1 MHKWLIHPIIALA
14 LTLCVVAYAS
24 AQAPPSEASSFQ
36 LESTLSSAQEVTP
49 PLNST
54 VTGGEVTI
62 ELDAGLSE
70 AQVTLTLEGDAS
82 TVTGAHLHCA
92 RPGVDGPIFL
102 GLVDPGMCD
111 AAQLAA
117 GMLTCTLTNED
128 IVAEADCM
136 GTVERPI
143 TNIAALFFA
152 ARDGLV
158 YFNVHTVA
166 NPAGELRGQ
175 LVEADRT
182 TTSEPPPTT
191 PPPPTPPT
199 PPPPQ

>member
-1 MHKWLIHPIIALA
+1 MHKWFIHSITALA

-24 AQAPPSEASSFQ
+24 AQEPQPEAAAFQ
-36 LESTLSSAQEVTP
+36 LESTLSSAQEVMP
-49 PLNST
+49 PMSST
-54 VTGGEVTI
+54 LTGGEVTI

-117 GMLTCTLTNED
+117 GMLTCTLTNAD
-128 IVAEADCM
+128 VMVDADCM
-136 GTVERPI
+136 GTVERSI
-143 TNIAALFFA
+143 SNIAALFFA

-175 LVEADRT
+175 LIEADRT
-182 TTSEPPPTT
+182 TMSEPPPQL
-191 PPPPTPPT
+191 
-199 PPPPQ
+199 PQ